1 MRNSIDV
8 LIDNEQLKDKHFDY
22 RMYMWLL
29 LQADDNNQLNIL
41 SFKKTE
47 IKNQTGIK
55 HSTTIDNL
63 LDYILYVP
71 HYKLFEQING
81 NLKMVNVIPH
91 YEIEGTFSLYLNQD
105 IVKMLL
111 SYREENTDKLIKTFL
126 FLWKKSGSY
135 KGKPYK
141 PTIKEILAAIGLQ
154 ATQKNRESLYKCL
167 NWLKD
172 KDFITCIDD
181 YYPNTENNMPVPC
194 LNIKWT
200 WSNKKGFFNNVKE
213 EKKEC
218 LIQEINKEIREEIKK
233 QNIVEDQ
240 QDTVVVNNIE
250 EWKIKL
256 AERLLGR
263 TISKEEYNKLEE
275 RDTLDTKEY
284 WERNRGDLGTQQEYE
299 ETMLNRI
306 KRVLN
311 IKDVKIVEEEED
323 DDFIF

>member
-8 LIDNEQLKDKHFDY
+8 LVDNEQLKDKHFDY

-71 HYKLFEQING
+71 HYKLFEQISG

-91 YEIEGTFSLYLNQD
+91 YEIEGIFSLYLNQD

-111 SYREENTDKLIKTFL
+111 SYREENTDKLIRTFL

-154 ATQKNRESLYKCL
+154 TTQKNRESLYKCL
-167 NWLKD
+167 DWLKN
-172 KDFITCIDD
+172 KGFITCIED
-181 YYPNTENNMPVPC
+181 YYPNTKNNMPVPC

-200 WSNKKGFFNNVKE
+200 WSNKKGFFNIIEEEKE
-213 EKKEC
+213 EC
-218 LIQEINKEIREEIKK
+218 LVQEIKEEVQEEIKEQK
-233 QNIVEDQ
+233 IIEDK
-240 QDTVVVNNIE
+240 QDTTIVDDNIE
-250 EWKIKL
+250 EWKVEL
-256 AERLLGR
+256 AEKLLGR
-263 TISKEEYNKLEE
+263 TISKEEYDKLEKQN
-275 RDTLDTKEY
+275 TLDTKEH
-284 WERNRGDLGTQQEYE
+284 WERNKGDLGTQKEYE
-299 ETMLNRI
+299 EAMLNRV
-306 KRVLN
+306 KQVLN
-311 IKDVKIVEEEED
+311 IKDVKVAED
-323 DDFIF
+323 DDDFVF

>member
-8 LIDNEQLKDKHFDY
+8 LVDDEQLKDKHFDY

-71 HYKLFEQING
+71 HYSLFEQISG

-126 FLWKKSGSY
+126 FLWKKSGFY

-141 PTIKEILAAIGLQ
+141 PTVKEILAAIGLQ
-154 ATQKNRESLYKCL
+154 ATQKNRESLHKCL
-167 NWLKD
+167 DWLKD
-172 KDFITCIDD
+172 KGFIICIDD

-200 WSNKKGFFNNVKE
+200 WSNKKGFFNSIE
-213 EKKEC
+213 EKKKEC
-218 LIQEINKEIREEIKK
+218 LVQETKEEIKE
-233 QNIVEDQ
+233 QEVIEDK
-240 QDTVVVNNIE
+240 QDTVIDNSME
-250 EWKIKL
+250 EWKVEL

-263 TISKEEYNKLEE
+263 TISKEEYDALEE
-275 RDTLDTKEY
+275 RNALRDKDG
-284 WERNRGDLGTQQEYE
+284 WERNRGDKGTQEEYE
-299 ETMLNRI
+299 EAMW
-306 KRVLN
+306 KRV
-311 IKDVKIVEEEED
+311 KDVLGVKGDRANKEIVEED
-323 DDFIF
+323 DDFVF